1 MHLSGSCWNKRTRGK
16 TGRKG
21 NKGES
26 CTCTHNICTHT
37 HTHIYK
43 RVVSVLLYRE
53 TQVQLVP
60 RVKQALWVPRE
71 CQENL
76 ELKALEGC
84 QDQWLVNSPSSMFPN
99 APESQHLLG
108 FSLFQGEQGSP
119 GPAGQKGPPGP
130 IVSWHCLHVFICRF
144 YSSPW
149 SFVLLLTL
157 PSASPSAGT
166 SRFAW
171 SAWRVRRQRRKR
183 TPRSYWSDWTP
194 RRAGREGRQRYAWA
208 PWLQWTQRRDRKW
221 DFSRLCYVG
230 AALSLLFSLTLV
242 VNVSL

>member
-1 MHLSGSCWNKRTRGK
+1 MSHVHVHTV
-16 TGRKG
+16 
-21 NKGES
+21 
-26 CTCTHNICTHT
+26 HVHT

-43 RVVSVLLYRE
+43 HAVSVIIYRE
-53 TQVQLVP
+53 TQVLLAP

-76 ELKALEGC
+76 ELKVLEGC
-84 QDQWLVNSPSSMFPN
+84 QVQWLVNSPTSLVPN
-99 APESQHLLG
+99 AAEGQHRLG

-130 IVSWHCLHVFICRF
+130 IVSWHCLHVFIYRF
-144 YSSPW
+144 YLSPW
-149 SFVLLLTL
+149 RFVVLLLTL
-157 PSASPSAGT
+157 PSSCPPPAGT

-194 RRAGREGRQRYAWA
+194 RRAG
-208 PWLQWTQRRDRKW
+208 
-221 DFSRLCYVG
+221 
-230 AALSLLFSLTLV
+230 
-242 VNVSL
+242 